1 MACLNIYNVFFV
13 EVTAEDVPVT
23 SVEEFIPDG
32 GLEAG
37 FLDDSKDTKDTG
49 KSKHTEESD
58 RYS

>member
-1 MACLNIYNVFFV
+1 MACLSIYNVFFV
-13 EVTAEDVPVT
+13 EVIAEDIPVT

-37 FLDDSKDTKDTG
+37 FLDDSKDTG